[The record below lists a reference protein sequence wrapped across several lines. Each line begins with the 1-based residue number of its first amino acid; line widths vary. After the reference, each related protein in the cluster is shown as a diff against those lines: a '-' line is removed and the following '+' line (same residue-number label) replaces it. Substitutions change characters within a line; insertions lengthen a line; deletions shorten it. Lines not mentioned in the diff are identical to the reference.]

1 MSPSDHRTAVR
12 RDAAVSGSP
21 ASPRAV
27 GPSGRPSG
35 RTGPVDLP
43 EIVPATPDD
52 PADDPA
58 ARGSGLI
65 ERDATEGWVEQA
77 PPPVVV
83 ASPGPAAPGLRVR
96 GRRPRVRKVTR
107 TVRHLDPWSVFKVA
121 LVFSLCLY
129 GVLLTSGVLLW
140 NVASTTGTITN
151 VERWFTQFGWETFE
165 LDGGEIFRNAWVAG
179 LFGAV
184 ALTGAAVLV
193 ATLFNLVSDMVG
205 GVRLTVLEEE
215 VVERTAGPSRRYVVR
230 RPTSGLDQSAR
241 GTDRFAG
248 DDSAAADHADL
259 AADRPREHRAHDP
272 VDATLD
278 DRSWSAAE
286 PRGSVRGG
294 RTSSTRRPASG

>member
-1 MSPSDHRTAVR
+1 MR
-12 RDAAVSGSP
+12 RSAPDSAPAASGP
-21 ASPRAV
+21 NGRV
-27 GPSGRPSG
+27 GDRS
-35 RTGPVDLP
+35 GPVDLP

-52 PADDPA
+52 ADDRDAPA
-58 ARGSGLI
+58 AHTGRNESSTETGAARQGRVGRDGRHLPDRRASAALV
-65 ERDATEGWVEQA
+65 ERDATESWVEEA

-83 ASPGPAAPGLRVR
+83 ASPGQPQQALRVR

-121 LVFSLCLY
+121 LVFALCLY

-140 NVASTTGTITN
+140 NVATATGTVTN

-215 VVERTAGPSRRYVVR
+215 VVERTTGPSRRYVVR
-230 RPTSGLDQSAR
+230 RPPTA
-241 GTDRFAG
+241 AG
-248 DDSAAADHADL
+248 DDVVGSATDPTGSSATAHQSSAHP
-259 AADRPREHRAHDP
+259 AGAVSTPPRQRVRSSGSSATRPG
-272 VDATLD
+272 T
-278 DRSWSAAE
+278 
-286 PRGSVRGG
+286 G
-294 RTSSTRRPASG
+294 